1 MSIKIKTYSASYKG
15 LRDSNEDFQNI
26 IIGKKSNLFAV
37 YDGHGGSGVSN
48 FLKDKIPE
56 YLTDTELP
64 IKKIDI
70 YKIFAN
76 ISKDLKNNKLINSTN
91 SGSTC
96 LCAIQHNNKLQLMN
110 CGDSRAIL
118 SSGKKAIQLTIDH
131 KPNEINEKNRLQKV
145 KGNEKIYKDDG
156 IWRIGDLAVS
166 RSFGDF
172 DTSPYI
178 TSKPE
183 ITTYE
188 ITNKDKF
195 LILACDGL
203 WDVVSNS
210 EAIRFVYQNPNDTA
224 RKLAS
229 YALKKGSSDNIS
241 IIIVMFEHQHNLIGG
256 KNSSAS
262 TNSNSNIKNTKNK
275 QSTATAKTNPITAKT
290 NPITAKTNTVT
301 AKTNNV
307 TAKNRPTTAKTNH
320 VPAKTRSV
328 GDKNISTIVNDNI

>member
-15 LRDSNEDFQNI
+15 LRDSNEDFHNI

-37 YDGHGGSGVSN
+37 YDGHGGSDVSK
-48 FLKDKIPE
+48 FLKEKIPE

-76 ISKDLKNNKLINSTN
+76 ISKDLKNNKLINSTDT
-91 SGSTC
+91 GSTC

-131 KPNEINEKNRLQKV
+131 KPNEINEKNRLQKI

-262 TNSNSNIKNTKNK
+262 INSNIKNTKNK
-275 QSTATAKTNPITAKT
+275 QP
-290 NPITAKTNTVT
+290 V
-301 AKTNNV
+301 V
-307 TAKNRPTTAKTNH
+307 TAKNRPATATAKNRPVIDTAKTN
-320 VPAKTRSV
+320 
-328 GDKNISTIVNDNI
+328 